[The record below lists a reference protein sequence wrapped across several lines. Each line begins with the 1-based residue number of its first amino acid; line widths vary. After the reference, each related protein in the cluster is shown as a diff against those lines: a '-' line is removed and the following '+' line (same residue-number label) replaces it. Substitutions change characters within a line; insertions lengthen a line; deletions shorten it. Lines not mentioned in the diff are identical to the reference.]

1 MFQSITKKK
10 RRQKKRGWG
19 KGTKAGAKS
28 RGKDDEE
35 RRQKQ
40 EAKISSVTAALE
52 ILEDPFQSM
61 NIIQKKKHTLYLYSK
76 KQHEA
81 INRGEQIRTS
91 KAQLLV
97 EVSNIVGVS
106 VRAIRN
112 WLQDFE
118 AEQEIKASMRGRH
131 PSTKSP
137 IVDPRFRTK
146 FCTYVREHS
155 SEQGKPSLS
164 TTMLAA
170 WVNTQL
176 GLREE
181 NYYSPNAIRL
191 WLHNCGFMVR

>member
-1 MFQSITKKK
+1 MFQSIPKKK

-61 NIIQKKKHTLYLYSK
+61 NIIQKKKHPLYLYSK

-118 AEQEIKASMRGRH
+118 AEQEIKANMRGRH